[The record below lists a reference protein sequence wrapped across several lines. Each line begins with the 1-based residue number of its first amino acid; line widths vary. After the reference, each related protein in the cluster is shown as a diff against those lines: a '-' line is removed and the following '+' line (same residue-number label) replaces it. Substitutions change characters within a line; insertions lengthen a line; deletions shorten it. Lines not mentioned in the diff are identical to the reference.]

1 MKQRY
6 INSMFKRIYN
16 TSNKPPVINIKHL
29 VLNNYT
35 LNRDD
40 FPGARFHKK
49 EKATKKEK
57 SNKYDAYPGAR
68 RNKYD
73 DYDEYLKKI
82 IKNGGL

>member
-49 EKATKKEK
+49 NEPKKKKNIKNSE
-57 SNKYDAYPGAR
+57 YPGAR

-73 DYDEYLKKI
+73 DYDEYIEKI

>member
-1 MKQRY
+1 MKSRY

-16 TSNKPPVINIKHL
+16 TKNKPPVVNIKHL

-40 FPGARFHKK
+40 FPGARFHKCDK
-49 EKATKKEK
+49 SKNKKN
-57 SNKYDAYPGAR
+57 NKYNEYPGAR
-68 RNKYD
+68 RNKHD
-73 DYDEYLKKI
+73 DYDEYIEKI

>member
-40 FPGARFHKK
+40 FPGARFHKN
-49 EKATKKEK
+49 EKPKNKKKIKNSE
-57 SNKYDAYPGAR
+57 YPGAR

-73 DYDEYLKKI
+73 DYDEYIEKI

>member
-1 MKQRY
+1 MKKRY
-6 INSMFKRIYN
+6 INSMFKRIYA

-49 EKATKKEK
+49 DEPKK
-57 SNKYDAYPGAR
+57 
-68 RNKYD
+68 
-73 DYDEYLKKI
+73 
-82 IKNGGL
+82 KNI